1 MNYAPKVLEFW
12 KVDRIP
18 TCGLDENDGVLGF
31 DIDNL
36 CGDVTGSSTCDTQ
49 DFSIMARKSK
59 GIIKNM
65 QKPSF
70 LKVDKV
76 DPVKAG
82 FIVPPHKRGRVC
94 SLSRAVSR
102 LEKLEKQKPPHSS
115 AEQNTKQSKN
125 KNTRER
131 VMERVQSLHLE
142 VSPVGKNKV
151 GSCNV
156 IAEQEELTACTEK
169 KVEVPKPRFV
179 HDRIRLPI
187 RAGRNKGRGG
197 NRAKTSDGN
206 DVSQEK
212 SFASQNCSR
221 ADGNRFGSSR
231 SNNPSSPTKAII
243 SRLPLR
249 AGRVVKSRQDTNSTA
264 PVAKDDQDIHPLDSQ
279 HLRKGFIERR
289 RCLIAATKTH
299 NEPDSHH
306 CEIDWINTGRV
317 DILQET
323 SFENCS
329 DNETMIWD
337 NKDNNARPDK
347 NNSKLF
353 CTESKITR
361 SNTSS
366 SNATCEETLEAES
379 NESSLVID
387 EKEKGRN
394 KITKAGWI
402 TRQLGREGVL
412 DSIEGVQNIELVYT
426 PFV

>member
-1 MNYAPKVLEFW
+1 MPASSSLRSPDVGHRINIVSPESSPANTAHVQPDDIKADDDLPIKEISFDSSQSADDIFDIGCGGIDINYAPKVLEFW

-156 IAEQEELTACTEK
+156 IAEQEELTACTERK
-169 KVEVPKPRFV
+169 W
-179 HDRIRLPI
+179 
-187 RAGRNKGRGG
+187 
-197 NRAKTSDGN
+197 
-206 DVSQEK
+206 K
-212 SFASQNCSR
+212 SLNLDLSMIGFASQ
-221 ADGNRFGSSR
+221 
-231 SNNPSSPTKAII
+231 
-243 SRLPLR
+243 
-249 AGRVVKSRQDTNSTA
+249 
-264 PVAKDDQDIHPLDSQ
+264 
-279 HLRKGFIERR
+279 
-289 RCLIAATKTH
+289 
-299 NEPDSHH
+299 
-306 CEIDWINTGRV
+306 
-317 DILQET
+317 
-323 SFENCS
+323 
-329 DNETMIWD
+329 
-337 NKDNNARPDK
+337 
-347 NNSKLF
+347 
-353 CTESKITR
+353 
-361 SNTSS
+361 
-366 SNATCEETLEAES
+366 
-379 NESSLVID
+379 
-387 EKEKGRN
+387 
-394 KITKAGWI
+394 
-402 TRQLGREGVL
+402 
-412 DSIEGVQNIELVYT
+412 
-426 PFV
+426 